1 MTGHLPTASSSHAR
15 GVGPRHDGDARVER
29 PIDLRLASVHLR
41 TGLLEMSRVE
51 LETMAG
57 NGTLDDP
64 ALLDLAEVRWR
75 TGDVAGAGEAA
86 EAYLATG
93 ESSTLALIIA
103 AEAQAAIGR
112 PAEAQRTADR
122 AIEKAG
128 TSLDDLFAGEPRGTM
143 WPADST
149 LVPARLTPRTS
160 ADVIVDPTAA
170 AAARANGSNGVP
182 RPAAPGGPAELEAA
196 RAALAA
202 GDEATAAIQ
211 LGIVLRVAP
220 ALAPAVLDIVGSRS
234 GPAFDLLR
242 GDAYR
247 LVGHEAEAQHAFAT
261 ASAAIGTEPAAPE
274 SVSGPAAAGS
284 ADAAP
289 AIAEPATEPAARP
302 SAESPSDQTSH
313 PEGS

>member
-1 MTGHLPTASSSHAR
+1 
-15 GVGPRHDGDARVER
+15 
-29 PIDLRLASVHLR
+29 
-41 TGLLEMSRVE
+41 MSRVE

-75 TGDVAGAGEAA
+75 TGDVTGAGEAA

-160 ADVIVDPTAA
+160 ADVVVDPAAA
-170 AAARANGSNGVP
+170 AAARANGTSGVP

-261 ASAAIGTEPAAPE
+261 ASAAIGTEPMVPE
-274 SVSGPAAAGS
+274 AGHPDPEAGHPDPADPSAAGS
-284 ADAAP
+284 VDAAP
-289 AIAEPATEPAARP
+289 VVAEP
-302 SAESPSDQTSH
+302 PSDQTSH